1 MPPKVQPTAKSL
13 AKRGTPSA
21 WPHELKLIT
30 EKSDPLY
37 DKRVFNSVDDVAI
50 RNMVLVKQI
59 QPVAIRMRGDD
70 MVVAAGRGRVK
81 RITIINHLSGAHP
94 YKGTLYPILEA
105 IQRLKG
111 SELETLCADRCPH
124 GMKVQYV
131 LNRGTEKEGTGAMA
145 SENTMRDDYT
155 LDDKIRTVHTLSAQ
169 GFSADEIISNGYVKG
184 KSVATI
190 KRWLK
195 TDPDAIKPLSKT
207 KSKSGPSRPTMKR
220 IEKVMTAGEAVFS
233 VTEAALL
240 DWFSGGKDSDLIKH
254 FPLLKETLG
263 G

>member
-30 EKSDPLY
+30 EKGDPLF
-37 DKRVFNSVDDVAI
+37 DKRVFNSLDEVMI

-59 QPVAIRMRGDD
+59 QPVAVRMRGDE
-70 MVVAAGRGRVK
+70 MVVAAGRVRVK
-81 RITIINHLSGAHP
+81 RITVINHLSGAHL
-94 YKGTLYPILEA
+94 YKGTLWPVLEA
-105 IQRLKG
+105 IQKFKG
-111 SELETLCADRCPH
+111 SELEKLCADRCPH

-131 LNRGTEKEGTGAMA
+131 LYRGSEREATGAMA
-145 SENTMRDDYT
+145 SENTMREDYS
-155 LDDKIRTVHTLSAQ
+155 LEDKIRMAHTLSGQ
-169 GFSADEIISNGYVKG
+169 GFSAEEIVNDGHIKG

-195 TDPDAIKPLSKT
+195 IDPDAIKPLGKAKT
-207 KSKSGPSRPTMKR
+207 KSTTRPSLKKT
-220 IEKVMTAGEAVFS
+220 EKIATAGEADFS
-233 VTEAALL
+233 VREAALL
-240 DWFSGGKDSDLIKH
+240 DWFAGGKDGELVKH
-254 FPLLKETLG
+254 FPLLKEALG

>member
-30 EKSDPLY
+30 DKSDPLY

-59 QPVAIRMRGDD
+59 QPIAVRMRGDD
-70 MVVAAGRGRVK
+70 MIVAAGRGRVK

-111 SELETLCADRCPH
+111 SDLEALCADRCPH

-131 LNRGTEKEGTGAMA
+131 LNRGTEKEASGAMA
-145 SENTMRDDYT
+145 SENTMREDYT
-155 LDDKIRTVHTLSAQ
+155 LDDKIRTVHTLCAQ
-169 GFSADEIISNGYVKG
+169 GFSAEEIISNGLVKG

-195 TDPDAIKPLSKT
+195 TDPDAIKHPVDKRKAKLS
-207 KSKSGPSRPTMKR
+207 SRPARK
-220 IEKVMTAGEAVFS
+220 KVEAVMAAGEAEFS
-233 VTEAALL
+233 VKEAALL
-240 DWFSGGKDSDLIKH
+240 DWYMGGKDSELLKH
-254 FPLLKETLG
+254 FPALKEALG